1 MSLQAVQAQ
10 AGHRNIEST
19 RIYLHMSD
27 EHTPQPTTRDLSAD
41 QPVSTP
47 SKRQNSGAW
56 PWVSVWSAVL
66 NFTAPQHHPY
76 RGRDTR

>member
-41 QPVSTP
+41 QPVST
-47 SKRQNSGAW
+47 STFALFQVRNTGL
-56 PWVSVWSAVL
+56 L
-66 NFTAPQHHPY
+66 NQKTKKGDLAS
-76 RGRDTR
+76 